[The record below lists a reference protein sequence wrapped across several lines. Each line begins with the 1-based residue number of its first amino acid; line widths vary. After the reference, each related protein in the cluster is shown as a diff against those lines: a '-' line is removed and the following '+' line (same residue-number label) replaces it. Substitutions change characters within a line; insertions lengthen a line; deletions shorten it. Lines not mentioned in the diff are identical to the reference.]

1 MDGFADFNSVLQ
13 VSYIINFYSA
23 DLRLD
28 VASETEVNDLWGQS
42 HNFIMKISRHS
53 FRNVVHILIQI
64 LNSAYR

>member
-28 VASETEVNDLWGQS
+28 VASETEVNDL
-42 HNFIMKISRHS
+42 
-53 FRNVVHILIQI
+53 
-64 LNSAYR
+64 